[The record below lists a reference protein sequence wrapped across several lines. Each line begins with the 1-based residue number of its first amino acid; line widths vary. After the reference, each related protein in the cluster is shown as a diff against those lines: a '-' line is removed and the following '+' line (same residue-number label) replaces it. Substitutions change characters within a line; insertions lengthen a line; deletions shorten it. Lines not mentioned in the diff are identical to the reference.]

1 MAIQKIT
8 AKIIADGA
16 IIATDIADG
25 SITTAKIADA
35 NVTAAKLATGAA
47 LPSQSGNTNYYLTTD
62 GTNSVWKAQT
72 ALAVAN
78 TQVTGSIEATQVG
91 TTVSQLFGMRNRI
104 INGDMR
110 IDQRNAGTSVT
121 AVDAQYTV
129 DRFAAGVSQTGKLTW
144 QQNAGSVT
152 PPAGFT
158 NYLGITSTSAY
169 SSLSTD
175 YFIIIHKV
183 EGFNVIDLA
192 WGTANARTV
201 TLSFW
206 VRSSLTGTFGGA
218 LRNSATNRG
227 YGFNY
232 TISAA
237 NTWEQKTI
245 TIPGDTTGTWLTNSG
260 IGIEID
266 INLGTGSTYCVAAG
280 TWSAGNYVSAT
291 GSQSV
296 VGTNGATFYITGVQ
310 LEVGSTATPFERR
323 MITTELQLCQ
333 RYFEKS
339 YNQGTAIAA
348 PTQTGMILMVPVLN
362 VGSNT
367 YTQAIYYKVSKRA
380 TPTVTPYAYNGTSG
394 QWNTGVIGTNEQLG
408 NATVD
413 ASSENKFGLVIAFT
427 VTPNGAY
434 GQFAASAEL

>member
-78 TQVTGSIEATQVG
+78 TQLTGSIESTQVG

-110 IDQRNAGTSVT
+110 IDQRNAGASVT
-121 AVDAQYTV
+121 PTV
-129 DRFAAGVSQTGKLTW
+129 GVYGLDRWKMGATASSKYSF

-158 NYLGITSTSAY
+158 NYLGVTSLSSYSITSTDAFLAFQY
-169 SSLSTD
+169 
-175 YFIIIHKV
+175 I
-183 EGFNVIDLA
+183 EGYNIADLA
-192 WGTANARTV
+192 WGTANAKTI
-201 TLSFW
+201 TISFW
-206 VRSSLTGTFGGA
+206 VRSSLTGTFGGC
-218 LRNSATNRG
+218 LGNGNATRS
-227 YGFNY
+227 YPFTY
-232 TISAA
+232 TISSA
-237 NTWEQKTI
+237 NTWEQKTV
-245 TIPGDTTGTWLTNSG
+245 TIAGDTSGTWLTTTSIG
-260 IGIEID
+260 IGLY
-266 INLGTGSTYCVAAG
+266 LGFGVGSTYSGTAG
-280 TWSAGNYVSAT
+280 AWAGAEYYGAT
-291 GSQSV
+291 GATSV

-323 MITTELQLCQ
+323 QYGQELALCR
-333 RYFEKS
+333 RYYQKLNAGGVAYTS
-339 YNQGTAIAA
+339 YGSGYTFSS
-348 PTQTGMILMVPVLN
+348 TGMTISSTLNPVMRTTPSATAS
-362 VGSNT
+362 GSNRIVT
-367 YTQAIYYKVSKRA
+367 HGGSY
-380 TPTVTPYAYNGTSG
+380 TVTSFGGITGGTDTFYMTFQSA
-394 QWNTGVIGTNEQLG
+394 GTFSSALPGFVGPN
-408 NATVD
+408 NDTT
-413 ASSENKFGLVIAFT
+413 ASINLDSEL
-427 VTPNGAY
+427 
-434 GQFAASAEL
+434 